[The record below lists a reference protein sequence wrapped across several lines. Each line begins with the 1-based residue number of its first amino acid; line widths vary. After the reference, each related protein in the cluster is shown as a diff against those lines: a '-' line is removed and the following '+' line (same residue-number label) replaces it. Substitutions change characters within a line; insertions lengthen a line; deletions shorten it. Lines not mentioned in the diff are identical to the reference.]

1 MLSSWCEYED
11 FEWCEYDDFA
21 CATYFV
27 VTATG
32 CTPFQAR
39 EMTTGCFAPRCV
51 RPALHGLYQSSC
63 LKRERDGYRER
74 QLHIQHCMGLS
85 AHSRT
90 VTLIQLIYAREN
102 VRGAFDIVATHAHTL
117 PRAPLAN
124 LVLDCLSPTP
134 AQLPGPRQG
143 SMLGDGTGTWNLLTV
158 CNDLNGRRES
168 TEPEHGTWN
177 PKPWN
182 LSGL

>member
-1 MLSSWCEYED
+1 
-11 FEWCEYDDFA
+11 
-21 CATYFV
+21 
-27 VTATG
+27 
-32 CTPFQAR
+32 
-39 EMTTGCFAPRCV
+39 
-51 RPALHGLYQSSC
+51 
-63 LKRERDGYRER
+63 
-74 QLHIQHCMGLS
+74 MGLS

-124 LVLDCLSPTP
+124 LVLVPD
-134 AQLPGPRQG
+134 PGPRQG
-143 SMLGDGTGTWNLLTV
+143 STLGDGTGTWNLLTV

-168 TEPEHGTWN
+168 TEPEHRTWN